1 MSVVFTSMVAFLL
14 VISVL
19 VFVHEWGHYR
29 MARQLGIPIEV
40 FSIGFGP
47 KLWSWRDRFGTLW
60 TLSLIPMGG
69 YVKPYQGM
77 DNPDQEHHAFQQHAL
92 QHGPLVSFEQHQPWK
107 RILVALAGPLIN
119 YLFAF
124 VVLAGIFMTVGS
136 RRAVDQRFTVVPGSL
151 AEKAQLP
158 QDKPLISV
166 NGESVTSFASM
177 AAAIQKISSTEKIVL
192 EFQLEENQALIKTL
206 DKPEKGGLGLK
217 PLWVYEKKG
226 WIRAIQDAGATL
238 VDSTVQTLTWLQ
250 GMMQGKRSAD
260 EMAGPLKMAHWAGMA
275 LQNGWTSLLELM
287 ANISIGLGLMN
298 LFPLPFLDGGQI
310 VLFGIEACMRRPL
323 SERASQ
329 VITYMSIALFTALM
343 LFVFYNDVRSLFWA

>member
-1 MSVVFTSMVAFLL
+1 MSLVFTSMVAFLL
-14 VISVL
+14 VIGVL

-29 MARQLGIPIEV
+29 MARQLGIPMEV

-47 KLWSWRDRFGTLW
+47 KILSWRDSYGTLW

-69 YVKPYQGM
+69 YVKPYQRM
-77 DNPDQEHHAFQQHAL
+77 EDPDQEHQAFQQHAL

-136 RRAVDQRFTVVPGSL
+136 RRAVDQRFTVVPGSV
-151 AEKAQLP
+151 AEKVQLP

-166 NGESVTSFASM
+166 NYKPVTSFASI
-177 AAAIQKISSTEKIVL
+177 ASEIQKTEPKATLTL
-192 EFQLEENQALIKTL
+192 EFLLEENQTLIKTL
-206 DKPEKGGLGLK
+206 EKPEKGGLGLK

-226 WIRAIQDAGATL
+226 WIQAIQDAGRTL
-238 VDSTVQTLTWLQ
+238 IDSTAQTLTWLQ
-250 GMMQGKRSAD
+250 GMIQGKRSAD

-287 ANISIGLGLMN
+287 ASISIGLGLMN

-323 SERASQ
+323 SEKASQ
-329 VITYMSIALFTALM
+329 VIAYMSIALFAALM